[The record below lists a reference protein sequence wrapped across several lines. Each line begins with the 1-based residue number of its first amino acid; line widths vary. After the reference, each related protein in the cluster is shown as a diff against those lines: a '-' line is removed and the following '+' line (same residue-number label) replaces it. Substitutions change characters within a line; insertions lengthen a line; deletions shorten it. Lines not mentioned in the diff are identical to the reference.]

1 MSLSRRA
8 FLHTTAAA
16 AAAWPLSVR
25 AWQDPDKGLFRHGVA
40 SGDPLLDRVIL
51 WTRVTPPAGHPTD
64 RPLDVRWQIASDEHL
79 QNVVARGTAQS
90 AVERDFTVKVDAS
103 SLKPG
108 ATYYYAFEN
117 SGERSPIGR
126 TKTLPDR
133 GTQRVRLGQVSCS
146 NYPTG
151 YFNVYRCLA
160 NRSDLDAIVHLGDYI
175 YEFATNRYNDPSIS
189 RAVQPT
195 TEIVTL
201 QDYRSRYAFYRT
213 DIDLQEVH
221 RQHPFIVVWDDHELA
236 NDAWSGG
243 AANHSPDQGEWKVRQ
258 RAAYRAFG
266 PLAAIVDRRVEQ
278 RHTGCQRKVG
288 GLRVVSIIVPGAFA
302 EVCAQSDRRDAE
314 PIGRERTEVIGDEVR
329 RVSLGIARCSFGG
342 RAARD
347 GGAWRARWR
356 RSARGLC
363 HDSTL
368 R

>member
-40 SGDPLLDRVIL
+40 SGDPLWDRVIL

-151 YFNVYRCLA
+151 
-160 NRSDLDAIVHLGDYI
+160 
-175 YEFATNRYNDPSIS
+175 
-189 RAVQPT
+189 
-195 TEIVTL
+195 
-201 QDYRSRYAFYRT
+201 
-213 DIDLQEVH
+213 
-221 RQHPFIVVWDDHELA
+221 
-236 NDAWSGG
+236 
-243 AANHSPDQGEWKVRQ
+243 
-258 RAAYRAFG
+258 
-266 PLAAIVDRRVEQ
+266 
-278 RHTGCQRKVG
+278 
-288 GLRVVSIIVPGAFA
+288 
-302 EVCAQSDRRDAE
+302 
-314 PIGRERTEVIGDEVR
+314 
-329 RVSLGIARCSFGG
+329 
-342 RAARD
+342 
-347 GGAWRARWR
+347 
-356 RSARGLC
+356 
-363 HDSTL
+363 
-368 R
+368 